1 MRRIFLA
8 LLALAV
14 ALPMTLGGP
23 AVSPVQADTGS
34 SWTGEYFTNRYLSGT
49 AYLVR
54 LDNAI
59 SFVWGGD
66 SPAPGI
72 IPADNFSVR
81 WTGPQYFAGGAYTFT
96 VTADDGVRV
105 FVDDALLID
114 GWRDQVA
121 TTFTAS
127 ANLSAGQ
134 HWIRVEYYEAA
145 DQASINFSWRL
156 SSAQTAPGGWA
167 AEYYNNTNLQPP
179 QAGGRLESNIEYN
192 WGGGSP
198 LAGINADNFSV
209 RWWGF
214 PTFEGGTYTFV
225 AAADDG
231 VRIYVDNVLV
241 LDGWAPGSYREIRA
255 TAEIT
260 PGTHTVR
267 VEYFELGD
275 QARISVYWTRSGAL
289 PPGSSG
295 GVTATIAT
303 GLLNVR
309 SGPSASNSVVTS
321 VPQGTTYAVTGRLA
335 DNSWIEISGNGFTGW
350 VNARYVTLSGN
361 LSGVTVKNS
370 SGASAAVQVQSNAS
384 LRIRRGPGT
393 QYNRVAAFARG
404 AVATVIGRTADS
416 TWLQIRTSDGVEG
429 WVSANFVTVLGGKAV
444 NSVPVTG

>member
-1 MRRIFLA
+1 M
-8 LLALAV
+8 
-14 ALPMTLGGP
+14 
-23 AVSPVQADTGS
+23 
-34 SWTGEYFTNRYLSGT
+34 
-49 AYLVR
+49 
-54 LDNAI
+54 
-59 SFVWGGD
+59 
-66 SPAPGI
+66 
-72 IPADNFSVR
+72 
-81 WTGPQYFAGGAYTFT
+81 
-96 VTADDGVRV
+96 
-105 FVDDALLID
+105 
-114 GWRDQVA
+114 
-121 TTFTAS
+121 
-127 ANLSAGQ
+127 
-134 HWIRVEYYEAA
+134 
-145 DQASINFSWRL
+145 
-156 SSAQTAPGGWA
+156 
-167 AEYYNNTNLQPP
+167 
-179 QAGGRLESNIEYN
+179 
-192 WGGGSP
+192 
-198 LAGINADNFSV
+198 

-241 LDGWAPGSYREIRA
+241 LDGWAAGSYREIRA

-295 GVTATIAT
+295 GVIATIAT

>member
-8 LLALAV
+8 LLALTLA
-14 ALPMTLGGP
+14 LGGP
-23 AVSPVQADTGS
+23 AVSPVQADTGNN
-34 SWTGEYFTNRYLSGT
+34 WTGEYFTNRYLSGT
-49 AYLVR
+49 AYFVR

-59 SFVWGGD
+59 SFAWGAG

-72 IPADNFSVR
+72 IPVDNFSVR
-81 WTGPQYFAGGAYTFT
+81 WTGPQYFEGGSYTFT
-96 VTADDGVRV
+96 ATADDGVRV

-114 GWRDQVA
+114 GWRDQVS

-127 ANLSAGQ
+127 ANLTTGQ
-134 HWIRVEYYEAA
+134 HWVRVEYYEAT

-156 SSAQTAPGGWA
+156 ASAQTAPGGWA

-179 QAGGRLESNIEYN
+179 QAGGRLEGNIEYN
-192 WGGGSP
+192 WGSGSP

-231 VRIYVDNVLV
+231 VRVYVDNVLV
-241 LDGWAPGSYREIRA
+241 VDGWTAGAYREIRG

-275 QARISVYWTRSGAL
+275 QARISVYWVRSGAL
-289 PPGSSG
+289 PPGSG
-295 GVTATIAT
+295 GTGSVTATIAT

-321 VPQGTTYAVTGRLA
+321 VPQGTTYAVTGRLV
-335 DNSWIEISGNGFTGW
+335 DNSWIEITGNGFTGW

-361 LSGVTVKNS
+361 LNGVAIKAGSGNS
-370 SGASAAVQVQSNAS
+370 AVIQVQSNAS

-393 QYNRVAAFARG
+393 QHSRVAAFARG

-416 TWLQIRTSDGVEG
+416 TWLQIRTTEGVEG
-429 WVSANFVTVLGGKAV
+429 WVSANFVTVLGGKPL
-444 NSVPVTG
+444 SGVPVTG